1 MTARTALTFAVLLTL
16 TLAISP
22 RTHCAETDQFL
33 TWDIELEDCSGPL
46 NDYFNQEIEVVLA
59 KLNER
64 KKPVSDPVEVIEAIY
79 LHVFEGLHSSRIREF
94 LNTSPDVDIYPPR
107 DVATDEYRKMSI
119 YNRPLFPYILPM
131 ARTVRV
137 GDVYCGIDKIGHFF
151 GFGRRYFWRYAGVR
165 AQGMGDIE
173 AAEHMIRVGMQQ
185 ELGLVGMLVDG
196 ILSYGDLEANYM
208 GFELAKDLVYES
220 DPFVQRDENGWR
232 LTRAIDL
239 REYVTPNFD
248 ESYNVSRYWARR
260 KKFVLPRLAEL
271 YCDRAETA
279 IVRGRFARYDEH
291 RPSFFMDWLEI
302 YLEKRG
308 RDPREEQAL
317 EVLCD
322 GQGQSEMAALDRGA
336 ARSAHGIIRPSERV
350 LTGRTQGF

>member
-1 MTARTALTFAVLLTL
+1 MTTRVAIRFAASL
-16 TLAISP
+16 TLALAFAP
-22 RTHCAETDQFL
+22 RAECAETDQFL

-46 NDYFNQEIEVVLA
+46 NNYFNREIEVVLH

-64 KKPVSDPVEVIEAIY
+64 KKPVTDPVEVIEAIY
-79 LHVFEGLHSSRIREF
+79 LHVFEGLHSSRVREF
-94 LNTSPDVDIYPPR
+94 LNTSPDIDVYPPR
-107 DVATDEYRKMSI
+107 DVAMDEYRKMSI
-119 YNRPLFPYILPM
+119 YNRPLFPYIFPM

-151 GFGRRYFWRYAGVR
+151 GFGRRYFWRYARVR
-165 AQGMGDIE
+165 AQGMEDVE
-173 AAEHMIRVGMQQ
+173 AAEHLLRVGMQQ
-185 ELGLVGMLVDG
+185 ELSLVGMLVDG

-208 GFELAKDLVYES
+208 GFELAKDLVHES
-220 DPFVQRDENGWR
+220 DAFVQRDGNGWR
-232 LTRAIDL
+232 LVQAVDL
-239 REYVTPNFD
+239 RDYVTPNFD

-279 IVRGRFARYDEH
+279 IVRARFARYGEH
-291 RPSFFMDWLEI
+291 RPSFFMDWLEE
-302 YLEKRG
+302 YLDARG

-322 GQGQSEMAALDRGA
+322 GQRDTELAALDSQAQGQ
-336 ARSAHGIIRPSERV
+336 RV
-350 LTGRTQGF
+350 E